1 MHWKAIEYA
10 ARLHGRIE
18 TLRRLQ
24 GYLAGFRGQIEKLN
38 LVYPVSGFAGDS
50 RLYLIRRGVLAAELP
65 APRSASARDRARK
78 AVREIFQPVAAD
90 RDGTLDGD
98 AAAEALLTV
107 AWFNRHPQ
115 NGSGRRRRGSGWR
128 EGRQGRP
135 AHLPRSG
142 RSAYSLCTLP
152 LSCLYLPKSLR
163 RLK

>member
-1 MHWKAIEYA
+1 MERQRSHRGWGPQCTG
-10 ARLHGRIE
+10 RLLSTPHGC
-18 TLRRLQ
+18 LQ

-90 RDGTLDGD
+90 RNGTLDGD

-115 NGSGRRRRGSGWR
+115 EWERAQTPRQWLERG
-128 EGRQGRP
+128 
-135 AHLPRSG
+135 
-142 RSAYSLCTLP
+142 
-152 LSCLYLPKSLR
+152 
-163 RLK
+163 